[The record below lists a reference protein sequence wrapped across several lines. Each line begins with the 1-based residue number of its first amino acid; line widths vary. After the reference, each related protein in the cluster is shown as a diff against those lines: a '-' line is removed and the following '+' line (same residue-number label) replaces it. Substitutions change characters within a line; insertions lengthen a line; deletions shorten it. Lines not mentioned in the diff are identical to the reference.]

1 MTYRHE
7 RPLET
12 VRGLGHQRLVFV
24 WLLVTVGLQHE
35 PTSGVVQLLVATLAT
50 DYRVIGRAAHL
61 VVRIVAAQRRQGIPD
76 VRFVGL
82 GMRCHPEPSTGPDA
96 VSVSHAAH
104 PLPLKRPLKIK
115 QTNKLLTRGENRQ
128 IIRDYNIRL
137 SKVSVGTRG

>member
-24 WLLVTVGLQHE
+24 RLLVTVGLQHE

-50 DYRVIGRAAHL
+50 NYRVFGRAARL
-61 VVRIVAAQRRQGIPD
+61 DVRVVATQRRQGIPD
-76 VRFVGL
+76 VRFVWL
-82 GMRCHPEPSTGPDA
+82 GMRCHPEPSTGPNA
-96 VSVSHAAH
+96 VSVSHASH

-115 QTNKLLTRGENRQ
+115 RANKLLARGEKNRQ
-128 IIRDYNIRL
+128 IIQDHWTYHSR
-137 SKVSVGTRG
+137 